1 MYLKGAMN
9 TWIALLRG
17 VNVVGRDQ
25 VPMKALAV
33 AFERA
38 GFRCVRTYLQSG
50 NVVFQSRSGTART
63 LGVRIAQLVLK
74 EFGFEPRVMVISGE
88 QLATA
93 IRGNPFPAADE
104 NHKLLHLHFLAESP
118 KNPDLKALA
127 RLDAGREQFALRAAS
142 STSTRP
148 TALRTPCCERESS
161 GAGRRCDGAQRAHGE
176 RG

>member
-1 MYLKGAMN
+1 MK
-9 TWIALLRG
+9 TWVALLRG
-17 VNVVGRDQ
+17 INVVGRNQ

-38 GFRCVRTYLQSG
+38 GFRSVRTYLQSG
-50 NVVFQSRSGTART
+50 NVVFQSRSGTPRA

-74 EFGFEPRVMVISGE
+74 EFGFEPRVMVIDGE
-88 QLATA
+88 PLATA

-104 NHKLLHLHFLAESP
+104 NHKLVHLYFLAGSP
-118 KNPDLKALA
+118 QKPDLEALA
-127 RLDAGREQFALRAAS
+127 KLDAGREQFALKGGS

-161 GAGRRCDGAQRAHGE
+161 GAWGSPRRRATGARRASC
-176 RG
+176 